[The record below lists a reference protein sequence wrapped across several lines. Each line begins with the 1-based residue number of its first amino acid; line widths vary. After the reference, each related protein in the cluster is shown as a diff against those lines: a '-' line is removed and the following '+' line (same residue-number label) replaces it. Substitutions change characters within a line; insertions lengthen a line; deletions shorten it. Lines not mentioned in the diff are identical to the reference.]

1 MIAIAFALEFE
12 SAFFRAR
19 HDSRLRVAVWLL
31 GTMGAG
37 AAASLEKKLAQS
49 RPALVV
55 SAGFAGALQP
65 DLKAGDLIIGKN
77 YSDLQIVT
85 QLTLGEEWRMGD
97 ILTADAIIER
107 AEDKLRLGVE
117 TGCLAG
123 DLETSHL
130 ARICSDQNL
139 PMLSVRCISDTAADD
154 MPVPSH
160 TLLNPATGRPEPFQL
175 FRHLIANPTSVPGF
189 NKLLKNAKLA
199 QTRLAQGLDELL
211 PQLLRIV

>member
-12 SAFFRAR
+12 SALFRAR
-19 HDSRLRVAVWLL
+19 HDPRLRVAVWLL

-37 AAASLEKKLAQS
+37 AAESLKKKLLQN
-49 RPALVV
+49 RPALVI

-77 YSDLQIVT
+77 YSDPKIVA
-85 QLTLGEEWRMGD
+85 QLTLDQGWRAGD
-97 ILTADAIIER
+97 ILTEAVIIER
-107 AEDKLRLGVE
+107 AETKRRLGQE

-130 ARICSDQNL
+130 ARICAEQGL
-139 PMLSVRCISDTAADD
+139 PMLSVRCISDTAAED
-154 MPVPSH
+154 MPVPSGA
-160 TLLNPATGRPEPFQL
+160 LLNPATGRPEPFQL
-175 FRHLIANPTSVPGF
+175 FRHLIANPSSVAGF
-189 NKLLKNAKLA
+189 NKLFKNAKLA
-199 QTRLAQGLDELL
+199 QTRLANGLDELL